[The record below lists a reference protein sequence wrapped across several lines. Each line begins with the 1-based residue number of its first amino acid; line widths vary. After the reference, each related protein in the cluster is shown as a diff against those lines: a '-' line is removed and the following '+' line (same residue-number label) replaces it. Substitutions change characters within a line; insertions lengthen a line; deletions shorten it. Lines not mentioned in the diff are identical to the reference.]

1 MNIAQKTIKNGG
13 TMTSKIIKQAV
24 ESAFNSFID
33 IKTRRRDIT
42 YMRAIYYK
50 LCKEFT
56 FEPLHQIGKTVNRDH
71 ATVIHGLKT
80 FDNIIDNFWEK
91 EYFNIYLDIKKHIK
105 NKISLEVKSYD
116 PNKFYRNK
124 YRVKLL
130 QNKQLYNYTK
140 QCIDKLEEMD
150 YKYCEILRN
159 QLNNIAS
166 DKKYVTK

>member
-1 MNIAQKTIKNGG
+1 MNST
-13 TMTSKIIKQAV
+13 IIKKAV
-24 ESAFNSFID
+24 ENAFNTQIHIPS
-33 IKTRRRDIT
+33 RERDIV

-56 FEPLHQIGKTVNRDH
+56 FEPLHEIGKAVNKDH
-71 ATVIHGLKT
+71 ATVIHGLKI
-80 FDNIIDNFWEK
+80 FENIIDNFWEK
-91 EYFNIYLDIKKHIK
+91 EYFNVYMSIRQHIK
-105 NKISLEVKSYD
+105 NKVSLEIKSND
-116 PNKFYRNK
+116 PNKFYKNK

-159 QLNNIAS
+159 KLNDITS